1 MSDLLRE
8 IWESL
13 RQNKFRTAM
22 TGFAV
27 VWGIFILVVLLG
39 VSNGLE
45 NGMQANYGSRL
56 SNSVDVWSSW
66 TSIPYKGLPTQRY
79 MQFTDNHAQ
88 IIRSIPEVELFS
100 RVASKY
106 NVETVYG
113 KESITLE
120 LVGVES
126 DYQFIFNKTLLCGR
140 FVNARDIV
148 EREKVGVLDERTI
161 EMLGVTADQI
171 LGKYL
176 KAGNVRFRVVGVCE
190 KGERWQGASMF
201 IPFTTHQSIFSTNH
215 KFGKMCMTMTR
226 GTRDIEQKIKN
237 LLAGPMQFDK
247 EDPRAI
253 GVWTQEESVEEQG
266 RVMAAIRLF
275 ILLLGL
281 CTLIS
286 GAVGVSNI
294 MLVSVRERTKELGI
308 RKALGASPSTI
319 MWSVVGESLIITTFF
334 GFIGVLIGSG
344 IVSFIGLILS
354 KSKGG
359 GSQVLL
365 NPSVDFGAILIATLI
380 LIIIG
385 VIAGTIPAYR
395 AMRIKPI
402 EAMNADK

>member
-45 NGMQANYGSRL
+45 NGMHANYGSRL

-66 TSIPYKGLPTQRY
+66 TSIPYKGLPKERY
-79 MQFTDNHAQ
+79 MFFTDNHAQ
-88 IIRSIPEVELFS
+88 IIRSMPEVELFS
-100 RVASKY
+100 RVVSKY
-106 NVETVYG
+106 NVETVYS

-120 LVGVES
+120 VVGVES
-126 DYQFIFNKTLLCGR
+126 DYQHIFNKRLLSGR
-140 FVNARDIV
+140 FVNARDIA
-148 EREKVGVLDERTI
+148 EREKVGVLDERAI

-171 LGKYL
+171 LGAYIKVS
-176 KAGNVRFRVVGVCE
+176 NVRFRIVGVCE
-190 KGERWQGASMF
+190 KGDRWQGASIY
-201 IPFTTHQSIFSTNH
+201 IPFSTHQSIFSTYRE
-215 KFGKMCMTMTR
+215 FGKMCMTMTS
-226 GTRDIEQKIKN
+226 GTRDIEKKVKN

-247 EDPRAI
+247 DDPRAI
-253 GVWTQEESVEEQG
+253 GVWTQEESVQEQG
-266 RVMAAIRLF
+266 RVMGAIRLF

-308 RKALGASPSTI
+308 RKALGAPPATI

-334 GFIGVLIGSG
+334 GFVGVLIGSG
-344 IVSFIGLILS
+344 VVAIIRMVVANSQGAE
-354 KSKGG
+354 
-359 GSQVLL
+359 QVLQ
-365 NPSVDFGAILIATLI
+365 NPSVDLGAILIATLI
-380 LIIIG
+380 LVIIG
-385 VIAGTIPAYR
+385 VIAGAIPAYR

>member
-1 MSDLLRE
+1 MGDLLRE

-45 NGMQANYGSRL
+45 NGMHANYGSRL

-66 TSIPYKGLPTQRY
+66 TSIPYKGLPKERY
-79 MQFTDNHAQ
+79 MLFNDNHAQ
-88 IIRSIPEVELFS
+88 IIRSMPEVELFS
-100 RVASKY
+100 RVVSKY
-106 NVETVYG
+106 NVETVYS

-120 LVGVES
+120 VVGVES
-126 DYQFIFNKTLLCGR
+126 DYQHIFNKRLLSGR
-140 FVNARDIV
+140 FVNARDIA
-148 EREKVGVLDERTI
+148 EREKVGVLDERAI

-171 LGKYL
+171 LGAYIKVS
-176 KAGNVRFRVVGVCE
+176 NVRFRIVGVCE
-190 KGERWQGASMF
+190 KGDRWQGTSIY
-201 IPFTTHQSIFSTNH
+201 IPFTTHQSVFSTYRE
-215 KFGKMCMTMTR
+215 FGKMCMTMTS
-226 GTRDIEQKIKN
+226 GTRDIEKKIKN

-247 EDPRAI
+247 DDPRAI

-308 RKALGASPSTI
+308 RKALGAPPATI

-334 GFIGVLIGSG
+334 GFVGVLIGSG
-344 IVSFIGLILS
+344 VVAIIRMVVANSQGAE
-354 KSKGG
+354 
-359 GSQVLL
+359 QVLQ
-365 NPSVDFGAILIATLI
+365 NPSVDLGAILIATLI
-380 LIIIG
+380 LVIIG
-385 VIAGTIPAYR
+385 VIAGAIPAYR

>member
-45 NGMQANYGSRL
+45 NGMHANYGSRL

-66 TSIPYKGLPTQRY
+66 TSIPYKGLPKERY
-79 MQFTDNHAQ
+79 MFFNDNHAQ
-88 IIRSIPEVELFS
+88 IIRSMPEVELFS
-100 RVASKY
+100 RVVSKY
-106 NVETVYG
+106 NVETVYS
-113 KESITLE
+113 KESITLKV
-120 LVGVES
+120 VGVES
-126 DYQFIFNKTLLCGR
+126 DYQHIFNKRLLSGR
-140 FVNARDIV
+140 FVNARDIA
-148 EREKVGVLDERTI
+148 EREKVGVLDERAI

-171 LGKYL
+171 LGAYIKVS
-176 KAGNVRFRVVGVCE
+176 NVRFRIVGVCE
-190 KGERWQGASMF
+190 KGDRWQGASIY
-201 IPFTTHQSIFSTNH
+201 IPFSTHQSIFSTYRE
-215 KFGKMCMTMTR
+215 FGKMCMTMTS
-226 GTRDIEQKIKN
+226 GTRDIEKKVKN

-247 EDPRAI
+247 DDPRAI

-266 RVMAAIRLF
+266 RVMGAIRLF

-308 RKALGASPSTI
+308 RKALGAPPATI

-334 GFIGVLIGSG
+334 GFVGVLIGSG
-344 IVSFIGLILS
+344 VVAIIRMVVANSQGAE
-354 KSKGG
+354 
-359 GSQVLL
+359 QVLQ
-365 NPSVDFGAILIATLI
+365 NPSVDLGAILIATLI
-380 LIIIG
+380 LVIIG
-385 VIAGTIPAYR
+385 VIAGAIPAYR

>member
-39 VSNGLE
+39 ASNGLE

-66 TSIPYKGLPTQRY
+66 TSIPYKGLPKERY
-79 MQFTDNHAQ
+79 MFFNDNHAQ
-88 IIRSIPEVELFS
+88 IIRSMPEVELFS
-100 RVASKY
+100 RVVSKY
-106 NVETVYG
+106 NVETVYS

-120 LVGVES
+120 VVGVES
-126 DYQFIFNKTLLCGR
+126 DYQHIFNKRLLSGR
-140 FVNARDIV
+140 FVNARDIA
-148 EREKVGVLDERTI
+148 EREKVGVLDERAI

-171 LGKYL
+171 LGAYIKVS
-176 KAGNVRFRVVGVCE
+176 NVRFRIVGVCE
-190 KGERWQGASMF
+190 KGDRWQGASIY
-201 IPFTTHQSIFSTNH
+201 IPFSTHQSIFSTYRE
-215 KFGKMCMTMTR
+215 FGKMCMTMTS
-226 GTRDIEQKIKN
+226 GTRDIEKKVKN

-247 EDPRAI
+247 DDPRAI

-266 RVMAAIRLF
+266 RVMGAIRLF

-308 RKALGASPSTI
+308 RKALGAPPATI

-334 GFIGVLIGSG
+334 GFVGVLIGSG
-344 IVSFIGLILS
+344 VVAIIRMVVANSQGAE
-354 KSKGG
+354 
-359 GSQVLL
+359 QVLQ
-365 NPSVDFGAILIATLI
+365 NPSVDLGAILIATLI
-380 LIIIG
+380 LVIIG
-385 VIAGTIPAYR
+385 VIAGAIPAYR

>member
-1 MSDLLRE
+1 MGDLLRE

-45 NGMQANYGSRL
+45 NGMHANYGSRL

-66 TSIPYKGLPTQRY
+66 TSIPYKGLPKERY
-79 MQFTDNHAQ
+79 MLFNDNHAQ
-88 IIRSIPEVELFS
+88 IIRSMPEVDLFS
-100 RVASKY
+100 RVVSKY
-106 NVETVYG
+106 NVETVYS
-113 KESITLE
+113 KECITLE
-120 LVGVES
+120 VVGVES
-126 DYQFIFNKTLLCGR
+126 DYQHIFNKRLLSGR
-140 FVNARDIV
+140 FVNARDIA
-148 EREKVGVLDERTI
+148 EREKVGVLDERAI
-161 EMLGVTADQI
+161 EILGVTADQI
-171 LGKYL
+171 LGAYIKVS
-176 KAGNVRFRVVGVCE
+176 NVRFRIVGVCE
-190 KGERWQGASMF
+190 KGDRWQGASIY
-201 IPFTTHQSIFSTNH
+201 IPFSTHQSIFSTYRE
-215 KFGKMCMTMTR
+215 FGKMCMTMTS
-226 GTRDIEQKIKN
+226 GTRDIEKKVKN

-247 EDPRAI
+247 DDPRAI

-266 RVMAAIRLF
+266 RVMGAIRLF

-308 RKALGASPSTI
+308 RKALGAPPATI

-334 GFIGVLIGSG
+334 GFVGVLIGSG
-344 IVSFIGLILS
+344 VVAIIRMVVANSQGAE
-354 KSKGG
+354 
-359 GSQVLL
+359 QVLQ
-365 NPSVDFGAILIATLI
+365 NPSVDLGAILVATLI
-380 LIIIG
+380 LVIIG
-385 VIAGTIPAYR
+385 VIAGAIPAYR

>member
-45 NGMQANYGSRL
+45 NGMHANYGSRL

-66 TSIPYKGLPTQRY
+66 TSIPYKGLPKERY
-79 MQFTDNHAQ
+79 MFFNDNHAQ
-88 IIRSIPEVELFS
+88 IIRSMPEVELFS
-100 RVASKY
+100 RVVSKY
-106 NVETVYG
+106 NVETVYS

-120 LVGVES
+120 VVGVES
-126 DYQFIFNKTLLCGR
+126 DYQHIFNKRLLSGR
-140 FVNARDIV
+140 FVNARDIA
-148 EREKVGVLDERTI
+148 EREKVGVLDERAI

-171 LGKYL
+171 LGAYIKVS
-176 KAGNVRFRVVGVCE
+176 NVRFRIVGVCE
-190 KGERWQGASMF
+190 KGDRWQGASIY
-201 IPFTTHQSIFSTNH
+201 IPFSTHQNIFSTYRE
-215 KFGKMCMTMTR
+215 FGKMCMTMTS
-226 GTRDIEQKIKN
+226 GTRDIEKKVKN

-247 EDPRAI
+247 DDPRAI

-266 RVMAAIRLF
+266 RVMGAIRLF

-308 RKALGASPSTI
+308 RKALGAPPATI

-334 GFIGVLIGSG
+334 GFVGVLIGSG
-344 IVSFIGLILS
+344 VVAIIRMVVANSQGAE
-354 KSKGG
+354 
-359 GSQVLL
+359 QVLQ
-365 NPSVDFGAILIATLI
+365 NPSVDLGAILIATLI
-380 LIIIG
+380 LVIIG
-385 VIAGTIPAYR
+385 VIAGAIPVSYTHLTLPTICSV
-395 AMRIKPI
+395 
-402 EAMNADK
+402 

>member
-45 NGMQANYGSRL
+45 NGMHANYGSRL

-66 TSIPYKGLPTQRY
+66 TSIPYKGLPKERY
-79 MQFTDNHAQ
+79 MFFNDNHAQ
-88 IIRSIPEVELFS
+88 IIRSMPEVELFS
-100 RVASKY
+100 RVVSKY
-106 NVETVYG
+106 NVETVYS

-120 LVGVES
+120 VVGVES
-126 DYQFIFNKTLLCGR
+126 DYQHIFNKRLLSGR
-140 FVNARDIV
+140 FVNARDIA
-148 EREKVGVLDERTI
+148 EREKVGVLDERAI
-161 EMLGVTADQI
+161 EMLGVTANQI
-171 LGKYL
+171 LGAYIKMS
-176 KAGNVRFRVVGVCE
+176 NVRFRIVGVCE
-190 KGERWQGASMF
+190 KGDRWQGASIY
-201 IPFTTHQSIFSTNH
+201 IPFSTHQSIFSTYRE
-215 KFGKMCMTMTR
+215 FGKMCMTMTS
-226 GTRDIEQKIKN
+226 GTRDIEKKVKN

-247 EDPRAI
+247 DDPRAI

-266 RVMAAIRLF
+266 RVMGAIRLF

-308 RKALGASPSTI
+308 RKALGAPPATI

-334 GFIGVLIGSG
+334 GFVGVLIGSG
-344 IVSFIGLILS
+344 VVAIIRMVVANSQGAE
-354 KSKGG
+354 
-359 GSQVLL
+359 QVLQ
-365 NPSVDFGAILIATLI
+365 NPSVDLGAILIATLI
-380 LIIIG
+380 LVIIG
-385 VIAGTIPAYR
+385 VIAGAIPAYR

>member
-45 NGMQANYGSRL
+45 NGMHANYGSRL

-66 TSIPYKGLPTQRY
+66 TSIPYKGLPKERY
-79 MQFTDNHAQ
+79 MFFNDNHAQ
-88 IIRSIPEVELFS
+88 IIRSMPEVELFS
-100 RVASKY
+100 RVVSTY
-106 NVETVYG
+106 NVETIYS
-113 KESITLE
+113 KESTTLE
-120 LVGVES
+120 VVGVES
-126 DYQFIFNKTLLCGR
+126 DYQHIFNKRLLSGR
-140 FVNARDIV
+140 FVNARDIA
-148 EREKVGVLDERTI
+148 EREKVGVLDERAI

-171 LGKYL
+171 LGAYIKVS
-176 KAGNVRFRVVGVCE
+176 NVRFRIVGVCE
-190 KGERWQGASMF
+190 KGDRWQGASIY
-201 IPFTTHQSIFSTNH
+201 IPFSTHQSIFSTYRE
-215 KFGKMCMTMTR
+215 FGKMCMTMTS
-226 GTRDIEQKIKN
+226 GTRDIEKKVKN

-247 EDPRAI
+247 DDPRAI

-266 RVMAAIRLF
+266 RVMGAIRLF

-308 RKALGASPSTI
+308 RKALGAPPATI

-334 GFIGVLIGSG
+334 GFVGVLIGSG
-344 IVSFIGLILS
+344 VVAIIRMVVANSQGAE
-354 KSKGG
+354 
-359 GSQVLL
+359 QVLQ
-365 NPSVDFGAILIATLI
+365 NPSVDLGAILIATLI
-380 LIIIG
+380 LVIIG
-385 VIAGTIPAYR
+385 VIAGAIPAYR

>member
-1 MSDLLRE
+1 MGDLLRE

-56 SNSVDVWSSW
+56 SNSVDIWSSW
-66 TSIPYKGLPTQRY
+66 TSIPYKGLPKERHLS
-79 MQFTDNHAQ
+79 FNDNNAQ
-88 IIRSIPEVELFS
+88 LIRNLPEVELFS

-106 NVETVYG
+106 DVETVYG

-120 LVGVES
+120 LIGVES
-126 DYQFIFNKTLLCGR
+126 EYQQIFNKDIIVGR
-140 FVNARDIV
+140 FVNARDIA
-148 EREKVGVLDERTI
+148 EREKIGVLDERAI
-161 EMLGVTADQI
+161 EMLGISAEQI
-171 LGKYL
+171 LGEFIKVN
-176 KAGNVRFRVVGVCE
+176 NVRFRVVGVCE

-201 IPFTTHQSIFSTNH
+201 IPFSTHQNIFSTSR
-215 KFGKMCMTMTR
+215 KFQKMSMTMTS
-226 GTRDIEQKIKN
+226 GTHNIEKRVKT

-247 EDPRAI
+247 EDPGAV
-253 GVWTQEESVEEQG
+253 GVWTQEESVEEQA
-266 RVMAAIRLF
+266 RVMGAIRLF
-275 ILLLGL
+275 ILILGL
-281 CTLIS
+281 CTLVS

-294 MLVSVRERTKELGI
+294 MLVSVREHTKELGI
-308 RKALGASPSTI
+308 RKALGAPPITV
-319 MWSVVGESLIITTFF
+319 MLSVVGESLAITSIF
-334 GFIGVLIGSG
+334 GLIGVLLGSG
-344 IVSFIGLILS
+344 VVSLIGMLTANAQE
-354 KSKGG
+354 
-359 GSQVLL
+359 QVLV
-365 NPSVDFGAILIATLI
+365 NPFVDGWAVMVATLI

-385 VIAGTIPAYR
+385 VIAGAIPAYR

>member
-1 MSDLLRE
+1 MRDLLHE

-39 VSNGLE
+39 VSKGLE

-56 SNSVDVWSSW
+56 SNSVDIWTSW
-66 TSIPYKGLPTQRY
+66 TTLPYKGLPSSRY
-79 MQFTDNHAQ
+79 LFFTDNDAQ
-88 IIRSIPEVELFS
+88 LIRNLPEVELFS

-106 NVETVYG
+106 DMETVYG

-120 LVGVES
+120 VTGIEG
-126 DYQFIFNKTLLCGR
+126 DYQHIFNKNLLCGR
-140 FVNARDIV
+140 FVNARDIAQ
-148 EREKVGVLDERTI
+148 REKICVLDERAI
-161 EMLGVTADQI
+161 EMLGVSAEKI
-171 LGKYL
+171 LGEFIKVN
-176 KAGNVRFRVVGVCE
+176 NVRFRVVGVCE

-201 IPFTTHQSIFSTNH
+201 IPFSTHQNIFSTSR
-215 KFGKMCMTMTR
+215 KFQKMSMTMTS
-226 GTRDIEQKIKN
+226 GTRNIEKRVKT

-247 EDPRAI
+247 DDPGAV
-253 GVWTQEESVEEQG
+253 GVWTQEESVEEQA
-266 RVMAAIRLF
+266 RVMGAIRLF
-275 ILLLGL
+275 ILILGL
-281 CTLIS
+281 CTLVS

-308 RKALGASPSTI
+308 RKALGAPPITV
-319 MWSVVGESLIITTFF
+319 MLSVVGESLAITSIF
-334 GFIGVLIGSG
+334 GLIGVLLGSG
-344 IVSFIGLILS
+344 VVSLIGMLTANAQE
-354 KSKGG
+354 
-359 GSQVLL
+359 QVLV
-365 NPSVDFGAILIATLI
+365 NPSVDGWAVMVATLI

-385 VIAGTIPAYR
+385 VIAGAIPAYR

>member
-45 NGMQANYGSRL
+45 NGMHANYGSRL

-66 TSIPYKGLPTQRY
+66 TSIPYKGLPKERY
-79 MQFTDNHAQ
+79 MFFNDNHAQ
-88 IIRSIPEVELFS
+88 IIRSMPEVELFS
-100 RVASKY
+100 RVVSKY
-106 NVETVYG
+106 NVETVYS

-120 LVGVES
+120 VVGVES
-126 DYQFIFNKTLLCGR
+126 DYQHIFNKRLLSGR
-140 FVNARDIV
+140 FVNARDIA
-148 EREKVGVLDERTI
+148 EREKVGVLDERVI

-171 LGKYL
+171 LGAYIKVS
-176 KAGNVRFRVVGVCE
+176 NVRFRIVGVCE
-190 KGERWQGASMF
+190 KGDRWQGASIY
-201 IPFTTHQSIFSTNH
+201 IPFSTHQSIFSTYRE
-215 KFGKMCMTMTR
+215 FGKMCMTMTS
-226 GTRDIEQKIKN
+226 GTRDIEKKVKN

-247 EDPRAI
+247 DDPRAI

-266 RVMAAIRLF
+266 RVMGAIRLF

-308 RKALGASPSTI
+308 RKALGAPPATI

-334 GFIGVLIGSG
+334 GFVGVLIGSG
-344 IVSFIGLILS
+344 VVAIIRMVVANSQGAE
-354 KSKGG
+354 
-359 GSQVLL
+359 QVLQ
-365 NPSVDFGAILIATLI
+365 NPSVDLGAILIATLI

-385 VIAGTIPAYR
+385 VIAGAIPAYR

>member
-45 NGMQANYGSRL
+45 NGMHANYGSRL

-66 TSIPYKGLPTQRY
+66 TSIPYKGLPKERY
-79 MQFTDNHAQ
+79 MFFNDNHAQ
-88 IIRSIPEVELFS
+88 IIRSMPEVELFS
-100 RVASKY
+100 RVVSKY
-106 NVETVYG
+106 NVETVYS

-120 LVGVES
+120 VVGVES
-126 DYQFIFNKTLLCGR
+126 DYQHIFNKRLLSGR
-140 FVNARDIV
+140 FVNARDIA
-148 EREKVGVLDERTI
+148 EREKVGVLDERAI

-171 LGKYL
+171 LGAYIKVS
-176 KAGNVRFRVVGVCE
+176 NVRFRIVGVCE
-190 KGERWQGASMF
+190 KGDRWQGASIY
-201 IPFTTHQSIFSTNH
+201 IPFSTHQSIFSTYRE
-215 KFGKMCMTMTR
+215 FGKMCMTMTS
-226 GTRDIEQKIKN
+226 GTRDIEKKVKN

-247 EDPRAI
+247 DDPRAI

-308 RKALGASPSTI
+308 RKALGAPPATI

-334 GFIGVLIGSG
+334 GFVGVLIGSG
-344 IVSFIGLILS
+344 VVAIIRMVVANSQGAE
-354 KSKGG
+354 
-359 GSQVLL
+359 QVLQ
-365 NPSVDFGAILIATLI
+365 NPSVDLGAILIATLI
-380 LIIIG
+380 LVIIG
-385 VIAGTIPAYR
+385 VIAGAIPAYR

>member
-1 MSDLLRE
+1 MGDLLRE

-45 NGMQANYGSRL
+45 NGMHANYGSRL

-66 TSIPYKGLPTQRY
+66 TSIPYKGLPKERY
-79 MQFTDNHAQ
+79 MLFNDNHAQ
-88 IIRSIPEVELFS
+88 IIRSMPEVELFS
-100 RVASKY
+100 RVVSKY
-106 NVETVYG
+106 NVETVYS

-120 LVGVES
+120 VVGVES
-126 DYQFIFNKTLLCGR
+126 DYQHIFNKRLLSGR
-140 FVNARDIV
+140 FVNARDIA
-148 EREKVGVLDERTI
+148 EREKVGVLDERAI

-171 LGKYL
+171 LGAYIKVS
-176 KAGNVRFRVVGVCE
+176 NVRFRIVGVCE
-190 KGERWQGASMF
+190 KGDRWQGTSIY
-201 IPFTTHQSIFSTNH
+201 IPFTTHQSVFSTYRE
-215 KFGKMCMTMTR
+215 FGKMCMTMTS
-226 GTRDIEQKIKN
+226 GTRDIEKKIKN

-308 RKALGASPSTI
+308 RKALGAPPATI

-334 GFIGVLIGSG
+334 GFVGVLIGSG
-344 IVSFIGLILS
+344 VVAIIRMVVANSQGAE
-354 KSKGG
+354 
-359 GSQVLL
+359 QVLQ
-365 NPSVDFGAILIATLI
+365 NPSVDLGAILIATLI
-380 LIIIG
+380 LVIIG
-385 VIAGTIPAYR
+385 VIAGAIPAYR

>member
-45 NGMQANYGSRL
+45 NGMHANYGSRL

-66 TSIPYKGLPTQRY
+66 TSIPYKGLPKERY
-79 MQFTDNHAQ
+79 MLFNDNHAQ
-88 IIRSIPEVELFS
+88 IIRSMPEVELFS
-100 RVASKY
+100 RVVSKY
-106 NVETVYG
+106 NVETVYS

-120 LVGVES
+120 VVGVES
-126 DYQFIFNKTLLCGR
+126 DYQHIFNKRLLSGR
-140 FVNARDIV
+140 FVNARDIA
-148 EREKVGVLDERTI
+148 EREKVGVLDERAI

-171 LGKYL
+171 LGAYIKVS
-176 KAGNVRFRVVGVCE
+176 NVRFRIVGICE
-190 KGERWQGASMF
+190 KGDRWQGASIY
-201 IPFTTHQSIFSTNH
+201 IPFSTHQSIFSTYRE
-215 KFGKMCMTMTR
+215 FGKMCMTMTS
-226 GTRDIEQKIKN
+226 GTRDIEKKVKN
-237 LLAGPMQFDK
+237 LLAGPMQFNKD
-247 EDPRAI
+247 DPRAI

-308 RKALGASPSTI
+308 RKALGAPPATI

-334 GFIGVLIGSG
+334 GFVGVLIGSG
-344 IVSFIGLILS
+344 VVAIIRMVVANSQGAE
-354 KSKGG
+354 
-359 GSQVLL
+359 QVLQ
-365 NPSVDFGAILIATLI
+365 NPSVDLGAILIATLI
-380 LIIIG
+380 LVIIG
-385 VIAGTIPAYR
+385 VIAGAIPAYR

>member
-45 NGMQANYGSRL
+45 NGMHANYGSRL

-66 TSIPYKGLPTQRY
+66 TSIPYKGLPKERY
-79 MQFTDNHAQ
+79 MFFNDNHAQ
-88 IIRSIPEVELFS
+88 IIRSMPEVELFS
-100 RVASKY
+100 RVVSKY
-106 NVETVYG
+106 NVETVYS

-120 LVGVES
+120 VVGVES
-126 DYQFIFNKTLLCGR
+126 DYQHIFNKRLLSGR
-140 FVNARDIV
+140 FVNARDIA
-148 EREKVGVLDERTI
+148 EREKVGVLDERVI

-171 LGKYL
+171 LGAYIKVS
-176 KAGNVRFRVVGVCE
+176 NVRFRIVGVCE
-190 KGERWQGASMF
+190 KGDRWQGASIY
-201 IPFTTHQSIFSTNH
+201 IPFSTHQSIFSTYRE
-215 KFGKMCMTMTR
+215 FGKMCMTMTS
-226 GTRDIEQKIKN
+226 GTRDIEKKVKN

-247 EDPRAI
+247 DDPRAI

-266 RVMAAIRLF
+266 RVMGAIRLF

-308 RKALGASPSTI
+308 RKALGAPPATI

-334 GFIGVLIGSG
+334 GFVGVLIGSG
-344 IVSFIGLILS
+344 VVAIIRMVVANSQGAE
-354 KSKGG
+354 
-359 GSQVLL
+359 QVLQ
-365 NPSVDFGAILIATLI
+365 NPSVDLGAILIATLI
-380 LIIIG
+380 LVIIG
-385 VIAGTIPAYR
+385 VIAGAIPAYR

>member
-45 NGMQANYGSRL
+45 NGMHANYGSRL

-66 TSIPYKGLPTQRY
+66 TSIPYKGLPKERY
-79 MQFTDNHAQ
+79 MFFNDNHAQ
-88 IIRSIPEVELFS
+88 IIRSMPEVELFS
-100 RVASKY
+100 RVVSKY
-106 NVETVYG
+106 NVETVYS

-120 LVGVES
+120 VVGVES
-126 DYQFIFNKTLLCGR
+126 DYQHIFNKRLLSGR
-140 FVNARDIV
+140 FVNARDIA
-148 EREKVGVLDERTI
+148 EREKVGVLDERAI

-171 LGKYL
+171 LGAYIKVS
-176 KAGNVRFRVVGVCE
+176 NVRFRIVGVCE
-190 KGERWQGASMF
+190 KGDRWQGASIY
-201 IPFTTHQSIFSTNH
+201 IPFSTHQSIFSTYRE
-215 KFGKMCMTMTR
+215 FGKMCMTMTS
-226 GTRDIEQKIKN
+226 GTRDIEKKVKN

-247 EDPRAI
+247 DDPRAI

-266 RVMAAIRLF
+266 RVMGAIRLF

-308 RKALGASPSTI
+308 RKALGAPPATI

-334 GFIGVLIGSG
+334 GFVGVLIGSG
-344 IVSFIGLILS
+344 VVAIIRMVVANSQS
-354 KSKGG
+354 AE
-359 GSQVLL
+359 QVLQ
-365 NPSVDFGAILIATLI
+365 NPSVDLGAILIATLI
-380 LIIIG
+380 LVIIG
-385 VIAGTIPAYR
+385 VIAGAIPAYR

>member
-1 MSDLLRE
+1 MGDLLRE

-45 NGMQANYGSRL
+45 NGMHANYGSRL

-66 TSIPYKGLPTQRY
+66 TSIPYKGLPKERY
-79 MQFTDNHAQ
+79 MFFNDNHAQ
-88 IIRSIPEVELFS
+88 IIRSMPEVELFS
-100 RVASKY
+100 RVVSKY
-106 NVETVYG
+106 NVETVYS

-120 LVGVES
+120 VVGVES
-126 DYQFIFNKTLLCGR
+126 DYQHIFNKRLLSGR
-140 FVNARDIV
+140 FVNARDIA
-148 EREKVGVLDERTI
+148 ERENVGVLDERAI

-171 LGKYL
+171 LGAYIKL
-176 KAGNVRFRVVGVCE
+176 SNVRFRIVGVCE
-190 KGERWQGASMF
+190 KGDRWQGTSIY
-201 IPFTTHQSIFSTNH
+201 IPFTTHQSVFSTYRE
-215 KFGKMCMTMTR
+215 FGKMCMTMTR

-247 EDPRAI
+247 DDPRAI

-308 RKALGASPSTI
+308 RKALGAPPATI

-334 GFIGVLIGSG
+334 GFVGVLIGSG
-344 IVSFIGLILS
+344 VVAIIRIVVTNSQGAE
-354 KSKGG
+354 
-359 GSQVLL
+359 QVLQ
-365 NPSVDFGAILIATLI
+365 NPSVDLGAILVATLI
-380 LIIIG
+380 LVIIG
-385 VIAGTIPAYR
+385 VIAGAIPAYR

>member
-1 MSDLLRE
+1 MGDLLRE

-45 NGMQANYGSRL
+45 NGMHANYGSRL

-66 TSIPYKGLPTQRY
+66 TSIPYKGLPKERY
-79 MQFTDNHAQ
+79 MFFNDNHAQ
-88 IIRSIPEVELFS
+88 IIRSMPEVELFS
-100 RVASKY
+100 RVVSKY
-106 NVETVYG
+106 NVETVYS

-120 LVGVES
+120 VVGVES
-126 DYQFIFNKTLLCGR
+126 DYQHIFNKRLLSGR
-140 FVNARDIV
+140 FVNARDIA
-148 EREKVGVLDERTI
+148 EREKVGVLDERAI

-171 LGKYL
+171 LGAYIKVS
-176 KAGNVRFRVVGVCE
+176 NVRFRIVGVCE
-190 KGERWQGASMF
+190 KGDRWQGASIY
-201 IPFTTHQSIFSTNH
+201 IPFSTHQNIFSTYRE
-215 KFGKMCMTMTR
+215 FGKMCMTMTS
-226 GTRDIEQKIKN
+226 GTRDIEKKVKN

-247 EDPRAI
+247 DDPRAI

-266 RVMAAIRLF
+266 RVMGAIRLF

-308 RKALGASPSTI
+308 RKALGAPPATI

-334 GFIGVLIGSG
+334 GFVGVLIGSG
-344 IVSFIGLILS
+344 VVAIIRMVVANSQGAE
-354 KSKGG
+354 
-359 GSQVLL
+359 QVLQ
-365 NPSVDFGAILIATLI
+365 NPSVDLGAILIATLI
-380 LIIIG
+380 LVIIG
-385 VIAGTIPAYR
+385 VIAGAIPAYR

>member
-66 TSIPYKGLPTQRY
+66 TSIPYKGLPKERY
-79 MQFTDNHAQ
+79 MFFNDNHAQ
-88 IIRSIPEVELFS
+88 IIRSMPEVELFS
-100 RVASKY
+100 RVVSKY
-106 NVETVYG
+106 NVETVYS

-120 LVGVES
+120 VVGVES
-126 DYQFIFNKTLLCGR
+126 DYQHIFNKRLLSGR
-140 FVNARDIV
+140 FVNARDIA
-148 EREKVGVLDERTI
+148 EREKVGVLDERAI

-171 LGKYL
+171 LGAYIKVS
-176 KAGNVRFRVVGVCE
+176 NVRFRIVGVCE
-190 KGERWQGASMF
+190 KGDRWQGASIY
-201 IPFTTHQSIFSTNH
+201 IPFSTHQSIFSTYRE
-215 KFGKMCMTMTR
+215 FGKMCMTMTS
-226 GTRDIEQKIKN
+226 GTRDIEKKVKN

-247 EDPRAI
+247 DDPRAI

-266 RVMAAIRLF
+266 RVMGAIRLF

-308 RKALGASPSTI
+308 RKALGAPPATI

-334 GFIGVLIGSG
+334 GFVGVLIGSG
-344 IVSFIGLILS
+344 VVAIIRMVVANSQGAE
-354 KSKGG
+354 
-359 GSQVLL
+359 QVLQ
-365 NPSVDFGAILIATLI
+365 NPSVDLGAILIATLI
-380 LIIIG
+380 LVIIG
-385 VIAGTIPAYR
+385 VIAGAIPAYR

>member
-45 NGMQANYGSRL
+45 NGMHANYGSRL

-66 TSIPYKGLPTQRY
+66 TSIPYKGLPKERY
-79 MQFTDNHAQ
+79 MFFNDNHAQ
-88 IIRSIPEVELFS
+88 IIRSMPEVELFS
-100 RVASKY
+100 RVVSKY
-106 NVETVYG
+106 NVETVYS

-120 LVGVES
+120 VVGVES
-126 DYQFIFNKTLLCGR
+126 DYQHIFNKRLLSGR
-140 FVNARDIV
+140 FVNARDIA
-148 EREKVGVLDERTI
+148 EREKVGVLDERAI

-171 LGKYL
+171 LGAYIKVS
-176 KAGNVRFRVVGVCE
+176 NVRFRIVGVCE
-190 KGERWQGASMF
+190 KGDRWQGASIY
-201 IPFTTHQSIFSTNH
+201 IPFSTHQSIFSTYRE
-215 KFGKMCMTMTR
+215 FGKMCMTMTS
-226 GTRDIEQKIKN
+226 GTRDIEKKVKN

-247 EDPRAI
+247 DDPRAI

-266 RVMAAIRLF
+266 RVMGAIRLF

-308 RKALGASPSTI
+308 RKALGAPPATI

-334 GFIGVLIGSG
+334 GFVGVLIGSG
-344 IVSFIGLILS
+344 VVAIIRMVIANSQGAE
-354 KSKGG
+354 
-359 GSQVLL
+359 QVLQ
-365 NPSVDFGAILIATLI
+365 NPSVDLGAILIATLI
-380 LIIIG
+380 LVIIG
-385 VIAGTIPAYR
+385 VIAGAIPAYR

>member
-45 NGMQANYGSRL
+45 NGMHANYGSRL

-66 TSIPYKGLPTQRY
+66 TSIPYKGLPKERY
-79 MQFTDNHAQ
+79 MFFNDNHAQ
-88 IIRSIPEVELFS
+88 IIRSMPEVELFS
-100 RVASKY
+100 RVVSKY
-106 NVETVYG
+106 NVETVYS

-120 LVGVES
+120 VVGVES
-126 DYQFIFNKTLLCGR
+126 DYQHIFNKRLLSGR
-140 FVNARDIV
+140 FVNARDIA
-148 EREKVGVLDERTI
+148 EREKVGVLDERVI

-171 LGKYL
+171 LGAYIKVS
-176 KAGNVRFRVVGVCE
+176 NVRFRIVGVCE
-190 KGERWQGASMF
+190 KGDRWQGASIY
-201 IPFTTHQSIFSTNH
+201 IPFSTHQSIFSTYRE
-215 KFGKMCMTMTR
+215 FGKMCMTMTS
-226 GTRDIEQKIKN
+226 GTRDIEKKVKN

-247 EDPRAI
+247 DDPRAI

-266 RVMAAIRLF
+266 RVMGAIRLF

-294 MLVSVRERTKELGI
+294 MLVSVRERTKDLGI
-308 RKALGASPSTI
+308 RKALGAPPATI
-319 MWSVVGESLIITTFF
+319 LWSVVGESLIITTFF
-334 GFIGVLIGSG
+334 GFVGVLIGSG
-344 IVSFIGLILS
+344 VVAIIRMVVANSQGAE
-354 KSKGG
+354 
-359 GSQVLL
+359 QVLQ
-365 NPSVDFGAILIATLI
+365 NPSVDLGAILIATLI
-380 LIIIG
+380 LVIIG
-385 VIAGTIPAYR
+385 VIAGAIPAYR

>member
-1 MSDLLRE
+1 MGDLLRE

-45 NGMQANYGSRL
+45 NGMHANYGSRL

-66 TSIPYKGLPTQRY
+66 TSIPYKGLPKERY
-79 MQFTDNHAQ
+79 MLFNDNHAQ
-88 IIRSIPEVELFS
+88 IIRSMPEVELFS
-100 RVASKY
+100 RVVSKY
-106 NVETVYG
+106 NVETVYS

-120 LVGVES
+120 VVGVES
-126 DYQFIFNKTLLCGR
+126 DYQHIFNKRLLSGR
-140 FVNARDIV
+140 FVNARDIA
-148 EREKVGVLDERTI
+148 EREKVGVLDERAI

-171 LGKYL
+171 LGAYIKVS
-176 KAGNVRFRVVGVCE
+176 NVRFRIVGVCE
-190 KGERWQGASMF
+190 KGDRWQGTSIY
-201 IPFTTHQSIFSTNH
+201 IPFTTHQSVFSTYRE
-215 KFGKMCMTMTR
+215 FGKMCMTMTS
-226 GTRDIEQKIKN
+226 GTRDIEKKIKN

-247 EDPRAI
+247 DDPRAI

-266 RVMAAIRLF
+266 RVMGAIRLF

-308 RKALGASPSTI
+308 RKALGAPPATI
-319 MWSVVGESLIITTFF
+319 LWSVVGESLIITTFF
-334 GFIGVLIGSG
+334 GFVGVLIGSG
-344 IVSFIGLILS
+344 VVAIIRMVVANSQGAE
-354 KSKGG
+354 
-359 GSQVLL
+359 QVLQ
-365 NPSVDFGAILIATLI
+365 NPSVDLGAILIATLI
-380 LIIIG
+380 LVIIG
-385 VIAGTIPAYR
+385 VIAGAIPAYR

>member
-45 NGMQANYGSRL
+45 NGMHANYGSRL

-66 TSIPYKGLPTQRY
+66 TSIPYKGLPKERY
-79 MQFTDNHAQ
+79 MFFNDNHAQ
-88 IIRSIPEVELFS
+88 IIRSMPEVELFS
-100 RVASKY
+100 RVVSKY
-106 NVETVYG
+106 NVETVYS

-120 LVGVES
+120 VVGVES
-126 DYQFIFNKTLLCGR
+126 DYQHIFNKRLLSGR
-140 FVNARDIV
+140 FVNARDIA
-148 EREKVGVLDERTI
+148 EREKVGVLDERAI
-161 EMLGVTADQI
+161 EMLEVTADQI
-171 LGKYL
+171 LGAYIKVS
-176 KAGNVRFRVVGVCE
+176 NVRFRIVGVCE
-190 KGERWQGASMF
+190 KGDRWQGASIY
-201 IPFTTHQSIFSTNH
+201 IPFSTHQSIFSTYRE
-215 KFGKMCMTMTR
+215 FGKMCMTMTS
-226 GTRDIEQKIKN
+226 GTRDIEKKIKN

-266 RVMAAIRLF
+266 RVMGAIRLF

-308 RKALGASPSTI
+308 RKALGAPPATI

-334 GFIGVLIGSG
+334 GFVGVLIGSG
-344 IVSFIGLILS
+344 VVAIIRMVVANSQGAE
-354 KSKGG
+354 
-359 GSQVLL
+359 QVLQ
-365 NPSVDFGAILIATLI
+365 NPSVDLGAILIATLI
-380 LIIIG
+380 LVIIG
-385 VIAGTIPAYR
+385 VIAGAIPAYR

>member
-45 NGMQANYGSRL
+45 NGMHANYGSRL

-66 TSIPYKGLPTQRY
+66 TSIPYKGLPKERY
-79 MQFTDNHAQ
+79 MFFNDNHAQ
-88 IIRSIPEVELFS
+88 IIRSMPEVELFS
-100 RVASKY
+100 RVVSKY
-106 NVETVYG
+106 NIETVYS

-120 LVGVES
+120 VVGVES
-126 DYQFIFNKTLLCGR
+126 DYQHIFNKRLLSGR
-140 FVNARDIV
+140 FVNARDIA
-148 EREKVGVLDERTI
+148 EREKVGVLDERAI

-171 LGKYL
+171 LGAYIKVS
-176 KAGNVRFRVVGVCE
+176 NVRFRIVGVCE
-190 KGERWQGASMF
+190 KGDRWQGASIY
-201 IPFTTHQSIFSTNH
+201 IPFSTHQSIFSTYRE
-215 KFGKMCMTMTR
+215 FGKMCMTMTS
-226 GTRDIEQKIKN
+226 GTRDIEKKVKN

-247 EDPRAI
+247 DDPRAI

-266 RVMAAIRLF
+266 RVMGAIRLF

-308 RKALGASPSTI
+308 RKALGAPPATI

-334 GFIGVLIGSG
+334 GFVGVLIGSG
-344 IVSFIGLILS
+344 VVAIIRMVVANSQGAE
-354 KSKGG
+354 
-359 GSQVLL
+359 QVLQ
-365 NPSVDFGAILIATLI
+365 NPSVDLGAILIATLI
-380 LIIIG
+380 LVIIG
-385 VIAGTIPAYR
+385 VIAGAIPAYR

>member
-1 MSDLLRE
+1 MGDLLRE

-56 SNSVDVWSSW
+56 SNSVDIWSSW
-66 TSIPYKGLPTQRY
+66 TSIPYKGLPKERHLS
-79 MQFTDNHAQ
+79 FNDNNAQ
-88 IIRSIPEVELFS
+88 LIRNLPEVELFS

-106 NVETVYG
+106 DVETVYG

-120 LVGVES
+120 LIGVES
-126 DYQFIFNKTLLCGR
+126 EYQQIFNKDIIVGR
-140 FVNARDIV
+140 FVNARDIA
-148 EREKVGVLDERTI
+148 EREKIGVLDERAI
-161 EMLGVTADQI
+161 EMLGISAEQI
-171 LGKYL
+171 LGEFIKVN
-176 KAGNVRFRVVGVCE
+176 NVRFRVVGVCE

-201 IPFTTHQSIFSTNH
+201 IPFSTHQNIFSTSR
-215 KFGKMCMTMTR
+215 KFQKMSMTMTS
-226 GTRDIEQKIKN
+226 GTRNIEKRVKT

-247 EDPRAI
+247 DDPGAV
-253 GVWTQEESVEEQG
+253 GVWTQEESVEEQA
-266 RVMAAIRLF
+266 RVMGAIRLF
-275 ILLLGL
+275 ILILGL
-281 CTLIS
+281 CTLVS

-308 RKALGASPSTI
+308 RKALGAPPITV
-319 MWSVVGESLIITTFF
+319 MLSVVGESLAITSIF
-334 GFIGVLIGSG
+334 GLIGVLLGSG
-344 IVSFIGLILS
+344 VVSLIGMLTANAQE
-354 KSKGG
+354 
-359 GSQVLL
+359 QVLV
-365 NPSVDFGAILIATLI
+365 NPFVDGWAVMVATLI

-385 VIAGTIPAYR
+385 VIAGAIPAYR

>member
-45 NGMQANYGSRL
+45 NGMHANYGSRL

-66 TSIPYKGLPTQRY
+66 TSIPYKGLPKERY
-79 MQFTDNHAQ
+79 MFFNDNHAQ
-88 IIRSIPEVELFS
+88 IIRSMPEVELFS
-100 RVASKY
+100 RVVSKY
-106 NVETVYG
+106 NVETVYS

-120 LVGVES
+120 VVGVES
-126 DYQFIFNKTLLCGR
+126 DYQHIFNKRLLSGR
-140 FVNARDIV
+140 FVNARDIA
-148 EREKVGVLDERTI
+148 EREKVGVLDERAI

-171 LGKYL
+171 LGAYIKVS
-176 KAGNVRFRVVGVCE
+176 NVRFRIVGVCE
-190 KGERWQGASMF
+190 KGDRWQGASIY
-201 IPFTTHQSIFSTNH
+201 IPFSTHQSIFSTYRE
-215 KFGKMCMTMTR
+215 FGKMCMTMTS
-226 GTRDIEQKIKN
+226 GTRDIEKKVKN

-247 EDPRAI
+247 DDPRAI

-266 RVMAAIRLF
+266 RVMGAIRLF

-308 RKALGASPSTI
+308 RKALGAPPATI

-334 GFIGVLIGSG
+334 GFVGVLIGSG
-344 IVSFIGLILS
+344 VVAIIRMVVANSQGAE
-354 KSKGG
+354 
-359 GSQVLL
+359 QVLQ
-365 NPSVDFGAILIATLI
+365 NPSVDLGAILIATLI

-385 VIAGTIPAYR
+385 VIAGAIPAYR

>member
-45 NGMQANYGSRL
+45 NGMHANYGSRL

-66 TSIPYKGLPTQRY
+66 TSIPYKGLPKERY
-79 MQFTDNHAQ
+79 MFFNDNHAQ
-88 IIRSIPEVELFS
+88 IIRSMPEVELFS
-100 RVASKY
+100 RVVSKY
-106 NVETVYG
+106 NVETVYS

-120 LVGVES
+120 VVGVES
-126 DYQFIFNKTLLCGR
+126 DYQHIFNKRLLSGR
-140 FVNARDIV
+140 FVNARDIA
-148 EREKVGVLDERTI
+148 EREKVGVLDERAI

-171 LGKYL
+171 LGAYIKVS
-176 KAGNVRFRVVGVCE
+176 NVRFRIVGVCG
-190 KGERWQGASMF
+190 KGDRWQGASIY
-201 IPFTTHQSIFSTNH
+201 IPFSTHQSIFSTYRE
-215 KFGKMCMTMTR
+215 FGKMCMTMTS
-226 GTRDIEQKIKN
+226 GTRDIEKKVKN

-247 EDPRAI
+247 DDPRAI

-266 RVMAAIRLF
+266 RVMSAIRLF

-308 RKALGASPSTI
+308 RKALGAPPATI
-319 MWSVVGESLIITTFF
+319 MRSVVGESLIITTFF
-334 GFIGVLIGSG
+334 GFVGVLIGSG
-344 IVSFIGLILS
+344 VVAIIRMVVANSQGAE
-354 KSKGG
+354 
-359 GSQVLL
+359 QVLQ
-365 NPSVDFGAILIATLI
+365 NPSVDLRAILIATLI
-380 LIIIG
+380 LVIIG
-385 VIAGTIPAYR
+385 VIAGAIPAYR